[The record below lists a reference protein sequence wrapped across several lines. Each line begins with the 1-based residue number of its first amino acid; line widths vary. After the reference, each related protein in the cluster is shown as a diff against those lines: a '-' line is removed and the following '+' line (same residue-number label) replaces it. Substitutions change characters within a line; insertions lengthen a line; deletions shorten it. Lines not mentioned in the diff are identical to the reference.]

1 MWLSAVPDGAT
12 AGVPMADRRVRDGMS
27 GMRRGSR
34 VNVSGNTVEFVA
46 AGIVS
51 ASTMTAREAEEGH
64 CGHASGAKND
74 AEYVEVHLSTH
85 GSLRVF
91 TSAKC

>member
-1 MWLSAVPDGAT
+1 
-12 AGVPMADRRVRDGMS
+12 
-27 GMRRGSR
+27 
-34 VNVSGNTVEFVA
+34 
-46 AGIVS
+46 
-51 ASTMTAREAEEGH
+51 MTAREAEEGH